1 MIFIGIGSNL
11 VSGASTPA
19 ETCRQALQRLQQMDV
34 RLVACSR
41 FYESAPVPL
50 SDQPW
55 YVNAVAR
62 IETALDAPALL
73 AAMHQVEAENGRVR
87 RVVNEARTL
96 DMDLIDYDGMCQ
108 ACAPVLPHPRADKRA
123 FVLLPLRD
131 VAPGWRHPIS
141 GIGIDELIAALPAGQ
156 LIRPLAETECADPSR
171 GAALSC

>member
-11 VSGASTPA
+11 ASGASTPA
-19 ETCRQALQRLQQMDV
+19 ETCRLALERLQQRGV
-34 RLVACSR
+34 QLAACSR

-62 IETALDAPALL
+62 IETSLDPAQLLALL
-73 AAMHQVEAENGRVR
+73 HQLEAENGRVR

-96 DMDLIDYDGMCQ
+96 DMDLIDYNGVWQ
-108 ACAPVLPHPRADKRA
+108 SGPPVLPHPRADVRA

-131 VAPGWRHPIS
+131 VAPEWRHPVS
-141 GIGIDELIAALPAGQ
+141 GIPIDDLIAALPGGQ
-156 LIRPLAETECADPSR
+156 LIRPIAETAV
-171 GAALSC
+171 G

>member
-1 MIFIGIGSNL
+1 VIFIGIGSNL
-11 VSGASTPA
+11 VSGTSTPA
-19 ETCRQALQRLQQMDV
+19 ETCCHALQRLGQMGV

-50 SDQPW
+50 SGQPW

-62 IETALDAPALL
+62 IETALDAASLLALL
-73 AAMHQVEAENGRVR
+73 HQVEMEYGRVR

-96 DMDLIDYDGMCQ
+96 DMDLIDYNSMYQVGP
-108 ACAPVLPHPRADKRA
+108 PVLPHPRADQRA

-131 VAPGWRHPIS
+131 VAPAWRHPVS

-156 LIRPLAETECADPSR
+156 LIRPLAETFV
-171 GAALSC
+171 G

>member
-11 VSGASTPA
+11 ASGASTPA
-19 ETCRQALQRLQQMDV
+19 EICRQALQRLQQKGV

-62 IETALDAPALL
+62 VETTLDAAGLLALL
-73 AAMHQVEAENGRVR
+73 HQVEAENGRVR

-96 DMDLIDYDGMCQ
+96 DMDLIDYNCVCQ
-108 ACAPVLPHPRADKRA
+108 AGPPVLPHPRADVRA

-131 VAPGWRHPIS
+131 LAPDWRHPVS
-141 GIGIDELIAALPAGQ
+141 GIGIEELIAALPAGQ
-156 LIRPLAETECADPSR
+156 LIRPLIETSV
-171 GAALSC
+171 G